1 MTKKKHFPI
10 ALLIVLIVLGAGLIG
25 GAVFAVIKMN
35 IKEPELDLDHTIPS
49 EYLNEYPDVEK
60 YFEENST
67 IRSISFVKDSEE
79 NYSEENV
86 IDELESRG
94 FGEMGITSYYSI
106 DGTYDDSIEV
116 SDSETQHPQYITYYE
131 SSSGEL
137 WAIIVVEDSITANP
151 VTYNLQ
157 HPDSVQITVSE
168 KNEIVSYDSSTNSY
182 YRTIP
187 NESALDLRI
196 VDKIDAETLD
206 SLTSE
211 VLYNA

>member
-1 MTKKKHFPI
+1 MK
-10 ALLIVLIVLGAGLIG
+10 LLAQVPVSTYMVIPMHEQATTSSAGT
-25 GAVFAVIKMN
+25 VTVYHPF
-35 IKEPELDLDHTIPS
+35 S
-49 EYLNEYPDVEK
+49 
-60 YFEENST
+60 ST
-67 IRSISFVKDSEE
+67 G
-79 NYSEENV
+79 N
-86 IDELESRG
+86 
-94 FGEMGITSYYSI
+94 
-106 DGTYDDSIEV
+106 DSIEV

-151 VTYNLQ
+151 ITYNMQ
-157 HPDSVQITVSE
+157 HPDAVQITVSE